1 MTWSIADDH
10 GEWGVRQAERST
22 GRKARSVIER
32 GPRPTPTIPDC
43 TNSRMPYGSST
54 FRRASNLSDDPV
66 ASMVTASV
74 ATSTTFA
81 RKSSAVWRTWGRV
94 SGVVRTFTNN
104 SSRCTDWAGSS
115 STILSTLTSLFSC
128 LVTCSRG
135 ESSTSTT
142 TVMRETPT
150 TSVGPTASDSMLKA
164 RRENSVEIR
173 ARTPGLSS
181 TRTDR
186 VCLLISPAFF
196 GRSYPAPRASLL
208 TLPGRS
214 YPRLRPPCPR
224 KLGRT
229 GRPAPRSSLLAL
241 PVWSHPP
248 SDLDLV
254 VTRTGCDHWPDHRV
268 PADREVHHDG
278 TIIDSHRLLDRR
290 VHILGAVTAQPD
302 AAVGLGEF
310 DEVRNAAAVQI
321 GIRVTPV
328 VEQGLPLP
336 DHAQAL
342 VVDHGHLD
350 RNALDRTGGEF
361 LVGHL
366 KTSIAVDRP
375 HCGVGTTGLRAHGR
389 RHGIPHRAQATGVD
403 PGPRIFV
410 RDELRRPHLMLT
422 DPGDVDRLRPRDRAQ
437 PLDHV
442 LRRQFTI

>member
-104 SSRCTDWAGSS
+104 SSRCTDWSGSS

-173 ARTPGLSS
+173 ASTPGLSS
-181 TRTDR
+181 TRTER
-186 VCLLISPAFF
+186 VCLLISPAFL
-196 GRSYPAPRASLL
+196 GRSYPRLRPPCPRTLGPTRRPAPRSSLL
-208 TLPGRS
+208 LPGRS

-229 GRPAPRSSLLAL
+229 GRPAPRSSLLLPGRSYPRLRPPCPRKLGRTGRPAPRSSLLTL

-366 KTSIAVDRP
+366 KTSI
-375 HCGVGTTGLRAHGR
+375 
-389 RHGIPHRAQATGVD
+389 
-403 PGPRIFV
+403 
-410 RDELRRPHLMLT
+410 
-422 DPGDVDRLRPRDRAQ
+422 
-437 PLDHV
+437 
-442 LRRQFTI
+442 